1 MSWRSSLPSSCAR
14 VSATIAF
21 AAAGETSSSE
31 LMPSTIVV
39 SAPAG
44 SSAMPNFWSSCAVEM
59 NSCPPAWMPV
69 VTRSMTRARL
79 PRRRAIVAMRAG
91 SSGSSI
97 TIFAKPS
104 VIASSISASDL
115 LLPCSTRR
123 RPGTPAAS
131 AMRISPI
138 VQVST

>member
-1 MSWRSSLPSSCAR
+1 
-14 VSATIAF
+14 
-21 AAAGETSSSE
+21 
-31 LMPSTIVV
+31 
-39 SAPAG
+39 
-44 SSAMPNFWSSCAVEM
+44 
-59 NSCPPAWMPV
+59 MPV

-79 PRRRAIVAMRAG
+79 PKRRAIVAMRAG

-138 VQVST
+138 VHVST